1 MYLIQQKIIV
11 LFGIGGSGKTT
22 LAKMYLKLR
31 GSKLFWQI
39 YSSNFQSFFYSFKDL
54 ANCITRSS
62 SLKNELQN
70 ILSIS
75 DVKIRMHKL
84 FEFTSKRL
92 EKYKNWYLLFD
103 DVVESSLINEYLSA
117 VTFMNVLECVF
128 LITILPIAFAQI
140 PYVFLLLNLLF
151 LHLDLFYVFLPLSPD
166 DIGLS

>member
-11 LFGIGGSGKTT
+11 LLGIGGSGKTT

-128 LITILPIAFAQI
+128 LITILPIVFEQI
-140 PYVFLLLNLLF
+140 PYVFLL
-151 LHLDLFYVFLPLSPD
+151 
-166 DIGLS
+166 